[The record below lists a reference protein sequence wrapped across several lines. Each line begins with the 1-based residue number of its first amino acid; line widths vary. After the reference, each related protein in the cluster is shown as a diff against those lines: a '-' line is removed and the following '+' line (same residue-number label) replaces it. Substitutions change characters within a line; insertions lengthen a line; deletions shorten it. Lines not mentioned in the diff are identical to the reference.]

1 MRDSKGRFRGAE
13 AVVDKDRSTVLLA
26 LELDVR
32 LVVFLTSVDHAF
44 ANYGKQN
51 QTPIESANL
60 QEVTGMLDEGHFA
73 AGSMQPKIEAAGE
86 FVSQSPRKDAQ
97 AIITNSSCLADALQG
112 RKGTRISK
120 K

>member
-13 AVVDKDRSTVLLA
+13 AVVDKDRSMVLLA

-32 LVVFLTSVDHAF
+32 LVVFLTPVDHAF

-60 QEVTGMLDEGHFA
+60 
-73 AGSMQPKIEAAGE
+73 
-86 FVSQSPRKDAQ
+86 
-97 AIITNSSCLADALQG
+97 
-112 RKGTRISK
+112 
-120 K
+120 